1 MNLFGKKV
9 LVTGADGFI
18 GSHLT
23 EELVRRGCSVRAF
36 VYYNS
41 FNSWGW
47 LEQSPKEIQDNL
59 EIFQGD
65 IRDPYRVKTALQ
77 GCSAVFHLAALV
89 AIPFSYYSPDAY
101 IDTNVKGTLHVLQ
114 AARELEIERI
124 VQTSTSEVYGT
135 AEFVPIPETHPLQ
148 AQSPY
153 AASKIAADQLA
164 LSYYRSFSTP
174 VSIIRPFNTYGPR
187 QSNRAVI
194 PTIITQIVQGKRK
207 VQLGSLTPT
216 RDFNFVRDTVRG
228 FCEVASCDEALGEAV
243 NIGSNFEISIGETV
257 RMIAQVMNVDVEV
270 TAEAKRIRPEKSEVQ
285 RLYADTAKAKR
296 LFCWEPEFGG
306 LEGFKKGLAL
316 TVEWFSDAENQK
328 RYKTGGYV
336 V

>member
-1 MNLFGKKV
+1 MNLIEKKV

-47 LEQSPKEIQDNL
+47 LDHSPKEIQDNI

-65 IRDPYRVKTALQ
+65 IRDPYRVKTAMQ

-89 AIPFSYYSPDAY
+89 AIPFSFCSPDAY
-101 IDTNVKGTLHVLQ
+101 IDTNVEGTLHVLQ
-114 AARELEIERI
+114 AARELETERVI
-124 VQTSTSEVYGT
+124 HTSTSEVYGS
-135 AEFVPIPETHPLQ
+135 AKFVPIPETHPLQ

-153 AASKIAADQLA
+153 AASKIGADQLA

-174 VSIIRPFNTYGPR
+174 VAIIRPFNTYGPR

-194 PTIITQIVQGKRK
+194 PTIIAQIAQGERSIR
-207 VQLGSLTPT
+207 LGSLTPT
-216 RDFNFVRDTVRG
+216 RDFNFVNDTVRG
-228 FCEVASCDEALGEAV
+228 FWEVACCDGALGEEV
-243 NIGSNFEISIGETV
+243 NIGSNFEVSIGETV
-257 RMIAQVMNVDVEV
+257 EMIAQIMNADVKVVMEQ
-270 TAEAKRIRPEKSEVQ
+270 ERIRPGKSEVQ
-285 RLYADTAKAKR
+285 RLCADISKAKR
-296 LFCWEPEFGG
+296 LFGWKPEFGG
-306 LEGFKKGLAL
+306 KDGFRKGLAL
-316 TVEWFSDAENQK
+316 TAEWFSDVENQK
-328 RYKTGGYV
+328 RYRTAGYV
-336 V
+336 I